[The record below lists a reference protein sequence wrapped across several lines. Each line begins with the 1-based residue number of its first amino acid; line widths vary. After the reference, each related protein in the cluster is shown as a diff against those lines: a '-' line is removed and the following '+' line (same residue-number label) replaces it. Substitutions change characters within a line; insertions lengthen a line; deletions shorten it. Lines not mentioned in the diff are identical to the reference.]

1 MRKVLTL
8 LAVFLVVAGFSTTSM
23 AIKHDRDLRDKV
35 EDLVH
40 FEYNE
45 ELFTLSAFLNYTG
58 MDSENF
64 EFTDIRQNVRE
75 DLEDMNIN
83 ISDDRY
89 FENHDTPDRD
99 YYRILTHMGKAPNF
113 KIDMKE
119 VPNFLKSNRDLNKL
133 NVALAEFY
141 READISSLYKK
152 YEEDYDEIMSE
163 AENETYDIFTR
174 VIDTLNIDIDKVS
187 DVTIYIEPMYS
198 RESGINYETE
208 DMIYE
213 FAGLDNASNVNYP
226 NLVHEFLHSIINP
239 IVDDNS
245 KATKKVY
252 RRIGVKRQDNGFMY
266 ECFVRPMTYTMFDD
280 VNEGMEWLQSGG
292 SKNFKIC
299 DDIMKRFSEVYVP
312 DEFTLEKFISDT
324 LESIDDEIDED
335 DDIEL
340 VNVLDRDYAKDYAKD
355 DDEYIKIAK
364 DQIIVIDYNDIL
376 RRKTVDDDNIK
387 MYNEDGDEMDI
398 TPFYNYDSI
407 LILQN
412 ENYEEGEVYILEIED
427 IEDKD
432 RDDIRDKILKFE
444 IIED

>member
-1 MRKVLTL
+1 M
-8 LAVFLVVAGFSTTSM
+8 
-23 AIKHDRDLRDKV
+23 
-35 EDLVH
+35 
-40 FEYNE
+40 
-45 ELFTLSAFLNYTG
+45 
-58 MDSENF
+58 NF
-64 EFTDIRQNVRE
+64 
-75 DLEDMNIN
+75 
-83 ISDDRY
+83 
-89 FENHDTPDRD
+89 
-99 YYRILTHMGKAPNF
+99 
-113 KIDMKE
+113 
-119 VPNFLKSNRDLNKL
+119 
-133 NVALAEFY
+133 